1 MTGGPWARLHSTD
14 LETVKDTAFFQWTR
28 HSSAALG
35 TNGTLKTLGSLIFQN
50 NTTALKKLDFGASH
64 DFTTETTTF
73 LAAENTPLPVEE
85 VWFADEAP
93 STETLD
99 SILALRTVG
108 DDGTK
113 PVKIYAPMMKAS
125 WQEICQPFTD
135 DERTAAR
142 KIKKQTGHR
151 VVGVYENANGRVA
164 WLMQIPNVSSPAR
177 RAAASSRRAGR
188 RGDASSARGAVPLR
202 GWILV

>member
-99 SILALRTVG
+99 NILAL
-108 DDGTK
+108 
-113 PVKIYAPMMKAS
+113 
-125 WQEICQPFTD
+125 
-135 DERTAAR
+135 
-142 KIKKQTGHR
+142 
-151 VVGVYENANGRVA
+151 
-164 WLMQIPNVSSPAR
+164 